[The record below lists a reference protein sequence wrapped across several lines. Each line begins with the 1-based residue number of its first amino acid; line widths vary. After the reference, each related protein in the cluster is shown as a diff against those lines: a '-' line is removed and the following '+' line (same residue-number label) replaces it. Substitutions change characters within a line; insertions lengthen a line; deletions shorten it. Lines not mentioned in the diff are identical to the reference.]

1 MTHKLT
7 RTGDSPLV
15 FDGEIISESDG
26 QWHNG
31 QEQNRYHSLA
41 IYTCGNRY
49 VVAIEYCTNWQGEG
63 SLALAEVCD
72 DAGQVREF
80 LRDYDPTAPVVG
92 FPPTKAYTERQK
104 HLMDGIVQRYDA
116 QVSEVLDGDQFTEV
130 VE

>member
-41 IYTCGNRY
+41 
-49 VVAIEYCTNWQGEG
+49 NWQGEG